1 MKWNNVVWIECD
13 KETESSIQK
22 IVKVTEKMKKE
33 KKDKEI
39 SVVVLDRYWIDI
51 KSKF

>member
-1 MKWNNVVWIECD
+1 VVWIECD

-33 KKDKEI
+33 KKKEI

-51 KSKF
+51 GSKL